1 MSRTGNK
8 PLGRIAT
15 TAVAYLII
23 AGYAGLVVVG
33 FVASAFAVG
42 VLVFASLV

>member
-1 MSRTGNK
+1 MSRIGQK

-33 FVASAFAVG
+33 FVASVIAVG
-42 VLVFASLV
+42 VLVVASLV